1 MDEAAINEP
10 VIHEPQAGP
19 ELESAWQPGDTQGY
33 HEPSAAADAEPEMEI
48 G

>member
-10 VIHEPQAGP
+10 VVHEPQAEP
-19 ELESAWQPGDTQGY
+19 ELESAWQPGDAQGY
-33 HEPSAAADAEPEMEI
+33 QEPAAAADAEPEMEI